1 MKIKRGFLIIYPVES
16 HEYLNCVPENE
27 VFSKT
32 EFYSSLKN
40 KISDEE
46 YETYENLREYENLQ
60 ILCLKKLSELS
71 DICNFQDT
79 IILCEIFENRAK

>member
-46 YETYENLREYENLQ
+46 YENV
-60 ILCLKKLSELS
+60 
-71 DICNFQDT
+71 
-79 IILCEIFENRAK
+79 

>member
-46 YETYENLREYENLQ
+46 YENVW
-60 ILCLKKLSELS
+60 K
-71 DICNFQDT
+71 
-79 IILCEIFENRAK
+79 FERVWKFADFVPEKTFRTERHL